1 MRPDARRRTADR
13 AGDIRKMARAG
24 LTTPGAHK
32 PADMMQLF
40 SEPAARIRT
49 MSGGTLG
56 RDRTIDMVGMSPAFI
71 DLLVRLQKVARY
83 REPVLITGES
93 GVGKEQVAR
102 ALHLLSP
109 TRGPYVSVN
118 CPQYQDGNLTVSEL
132 FGHAR
137 GSFTGAVS
145 DHRGA
150 FEQADGGV
158 LFLDEVGDLHPAA
171 QSMLLRTLSN
181 GEFRPLGA
189 QLTRTVNT
197 RVVSATNRP
206 LNQLVMS
213 GDFRYDLF
221 FRLRHFHLAI
231 PPLRERADDWRLIVE
246 YRLEQLR
253 QQYGMPKQM
262 SAEALAMLATYDWP
276 GNARQLIAVVTSGY
290 AMADGDV
297 IEPDDIESLIVRLD
311 SHQDTASDLYE
322 RVTTGSESFWDVIHQ
337 PFLNRQLNR
346 AQVRAV
352 VLSGLTASRGSYRR
366 LLEVFNLPGADY
378 QRLMD
383 FLRHHDLKP

>member
-1 MRPDARRRTADR
+1 
-13 AGDIRKMARAG
+13 MARAG
-24 LTTPGAHK
+24 LTASGAQP
-32 PADMMQLF
+32 PADLMRLF

-49 MSGGTLG
+49 MSGGILG
-56 RDRTIDMVGMSPAFI
+56 RDRTIDMVGLSPAFI
-71 DLLVRLQKVARY
+71 DLLVRLEKVARY

-109 TRGPYVSVN
+109 TRGPYVSVS

-132 FGHAR
+132 FGHTR
-137 GSFTGAVS
+137 GSFTGAVA

-158 LFLDEVGDLHPAA
+158 LFLDEVGDLHPGA

-181 GEFRPLGA
+181 GEFRPLGT
-189 QLTRTVNT
+189 QVTRTVNT

-221 FRLRHFHLAI
+221 FRLRHFHIAV
-231 PPLRERADDWRLIVE
+231 PPLRERGDDWRLLVE
-246 YRLEQLR
+246 YRLAQLR
-253 QQYGMPKQM
+253 QQYGAVRQM
-262 SAEALAMLATYDWP
+262 SPATLAMLATYDWP

-297 IEPDDIESLIVRLD
+297 IEPEDIEALITRPGMPLD
-311 SHQDTASDLYE
+311 MDSGLFE
-322 RVTTGSESFWDVIHQ
+322 RVVANGGGNFWEVVYQ
-337 PFLNRQLNR
+337 PFLSRQLNR
-346 AQVRAV
+346 AQVRSVIA
-352 VLSGLTASRGSYRR
+352 SGLTTSRGSYRG
-366 LLEVFNLPGADY
+366 LLTVFGLPQTDY
-378 QRLMD
+378 QRFMD

>member
-1 MRPDARRRTADR
+1 MV
-13 AGDIRKMARAG
+13 RAG
-24 LTTPGAHK
+24 LRASTVGATS
-32 PADMMQLF
+32 ADSMQLF
-40 SEPAARIRT
+40 SEPAVRVRKL
-49 MSGGTLG
+49 SSDRLG
-56 RDRTIDMVGMSPAFI
+56 REKTVDMVGLSPAFV
-71 DLLVRLQKVARY
+71 DLLTRLERVARY

-93 GVGKEQVAR
+93 GVGKEQFAR

-109 TRGPYVSVN
+109 TPGPYVPVN

-137 GSFTGAVS
+137 GSFTGAVA

-150 FEQADGGV
+150 FDQADGGII
-158 LFLDEVGDLHPAA
+158 FLDEVGDLHPGA

-189 QLTRTVNT
+189 QLTRTVNA

-231 PPLRERADDWRLIVE
+231 PPLRERGDDWRLIVE
-246 YRLEQLR
+246 YRLRQLR
-253 QQYGMPKQM
+253 QQYGATKQM
-262 SAEALAMLATYDWP
+262 SPDAMAMLATYDWP

-290 AMADGDV
+290 AMAETDV
-297 IEPDDIESLIVRLD
+297 IGPNDIEALMTHPDERID
-311 SHQDTASDLYE
+311 ASSALYDQIARGGE
-322 RVTTGSESFWDVIHQ
+322 DFWQVIYQ

-352 VLSGLTASRGSYRR
+352 VGSGLTASMGSYRR
-366 LLEVFNLPGADY
+366 LLDVFHLPAGDY

>member
-1 MRPDARRRTADR
+1 
-13 AGDIRKMARAG
+13 MARAG

-297 IEPDDIESLIVRLD
+297 IQPDDIESLIVRLD

>member
-1 MRPDARRRTADR
+1 
-13 AGDIRKMARAG
+13 
-24 LTTPGAHK
+24 
-32 PADMMQLF
+32 
-40 SEPAARIRT
+40 
-49 MSGGTLG
+49 MSGGILG
-56 RDRTIDMVGMSPAFI
+56 RDRTIDMVGLSPAFI
-71 DLLVRLQKVARY
+71 DLLVRLEKVARY

-109 TRGPYVSVN
+109 TRGPYVSVS

-132 FGHAR
+132 FGHTR
-137 GSFTGAVS
+137 GSFTGAVA

-158 LFLDEVGDLHPAA
+158 LFLDEVGDLHPGA

-181 GEFRPLGA
+181 GEFRPLGT
-189 QLTRTVNT
+189 QVTRTVNT

-221 FRLRHFHLAI
+221 FRLRHFHIAV
-231 PPLRERADDWRLIVE
+231 PPLRERGDDWRLLVE
-246 YRLEQLR
+246 YRLAQLR
-253 QQYGMPKQM
+253 QQYGAVRQM
-262 SAEALAMLATYDWP
+262 SPATLAMLATYDWP

-297 IEPDDIESLIVRLD
+297 IEPEDIEALITRPGMPLD
-311 SHQDTASDLYE
+311 MDSGLFE
-322 RVTTGSESFWDVIHQ
+322 RVVANGGGNFWEVVYQ
-337 PFLNRQLNR
+337 PFLSRQLNR
-346 AQVRAV
+346 AQVRSVIA
-352 VLSGLTASRGSYRR
+352 SGLTTSRGSYRG
-366 LLEVFNLPGADY
+366 LLTVFGLPQTDY
-378 QRLMD
+378 QRFMD